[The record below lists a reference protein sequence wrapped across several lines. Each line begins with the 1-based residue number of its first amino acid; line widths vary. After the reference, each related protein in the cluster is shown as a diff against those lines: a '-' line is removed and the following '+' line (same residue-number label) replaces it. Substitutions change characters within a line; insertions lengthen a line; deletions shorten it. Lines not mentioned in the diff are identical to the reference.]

1 MFLFES
7 LLFLSVCAHF
17 SWFLCSSLSTL
28 RSCYPNYPNF
38 KVKLFKLMAEFLCYC
53 WFCGRDSVVSSI
65 IWHGQPSHSDEV
77 SADVMVAG
85 EYHTCSC

>member
-1 MFLFES
+1 
-7 LLFLSVCAHF
+7 
-17 SWFLCSSLSTL
+17 
-28 RSCYPNYPNF
+28 
-38 KVKLFKLMAEFLCYC
+38 MAEFLCYC